1 MAFCDLPSILIV
13 DDDREFRQSLAK
25 IFQKAG
31 FSVSVAGDG
40 GQASELLGKAYY
52 PLIVLDLKMPGK
64 SGLEVLREIK
74 AQTPEAKVIM
84 VTAFADPDSIQR
96 ALNAGAFAYLNKPV
110 KREDILASVKKALEL
125 SVPRSEDEVV

>member
-1 MAFCDLPSILIV
+1 MIALDAPRILAV
-13 DDDREFRQSLAK
+13 DDDREFRRSLVK

-31 FSVSVAGDG
+31 FLVNVAADG
-40 GQASELLGKAYY
+40 HQAMTLLDKNHYD
-52 PLIVLDLKMPGK
+52 LVVLDLKMPGK

-84 VTAFADPDSIQR
+84 VTAFADPDSIRQ
-96 ALNAGAFAYLNKPV
+96 ALSAGAFAYLNKPV

>member
-1 MAFCDLPSILIV
+1 MIALDAPRILAV
-13 DDDREFRQSLAK
+13 DDDREFRRSLVK

-31 FSVSVAGDG
+31 FGVNVAVDG
-40 GQASELLGKAYY
+40 HQAMTLLDKNHYD
-52 PLIVLDLKMPGK
+52 LVVLDLKMPGK

-84 VTAFADPDSIQR
+84 VTAFADPDSTRQ
-96 ALNAGAFAYLNKPV
+96 ALSAGAFAYLNKPV